1 MKIDRIEVKVIG
13 PQVQRFTWSHDL
25 PEQYTTNTI
34 VRIFTDEG
42 IEGFAGVSNYTS
54 YSYDKYTAETLK
66 HMIPALIGKNPLQR
80 ETLWKSLFSRVFP
93 LSPGA
98 LAVVDTA
105 LWDLLGKV
113 SNLPIYQLLGGA
125 RDYIPSYASTP
136 LFKDVPAY
144 LDFVDEIGRYALN
157 VNDSFSFTLDD
168 FLKQSIGGKK
178 ISEYFTN
185 IIAKIGENIVLRRLS
200 FVSKDSNSEFYS
212 YTHNAYKPNIGKICV
227 LLKAGVENNNEH
239 TQQFGKNLCM
249 HIAASKPLAL
259 DVDKL
264 DLSLIEKEREVQLPT
279 IKSSGKPENI
289 IEKILECKM
298 KKYFS
303 EITLLNQ
310 PYIFDT
316 DKDVRK
322 AVLDFS
328 SNHTFNIMNYEI
340 FVLGS

>member
-1 MKIDRIEVKVIG
+1 M
-13 PQVQRFTWSHDL
+13 
-25 PEQYTTNTI
+25 
-34 VRIFTDEG
+34 
-42 IEGFAGVSNYTS
+42 SNLM
-54 YSYDKYTAETLK
+54 DN
-66 HMIPALIGKNPLQR
+66 I
-80 ETLWKSLFSRVFP
+80 KSLRESTGAGFLDCKKALQENNNEIEKSIDFLRKKGLAKAVKKSSREAKEGAVGVFMN
-93 LSPGA
+93 
-98 LAVVDTA
+98 D
-105 LWDLLGKV
+105 KV
-113 SNLPIYQLLGGA
+113 AAILEINTETDFAAKNEI
-125 RDYIPSYASTP
+125 
-136 LFKDVPAY
+136 F

-157 VNDSFSFTLDD
+157 VNDTLNFTLED
-168 FLKQSIGGKK
+168 FLNQSIGGKK
-178 ISEYFTN
+178 ISEYFTD

-227 LLKAGVENNNEH
+227 LLKAEVENNNEN
-239 TQQFGKNLCM
+239 TKQFGKNLCM

-264 DLSLIEKEREVQLPT
+264 DLSLIEKERDVQLAT

-289 IEKILECKM
+289 IEKILEGKM

-322 AVLDFS
+322 VVLDYS
-328 SNHTFNIMNYEI
+328 SNNIFNILNFEL
-340 FVLGS
+340 FVLAS

>member
-1 MKIDRIEVKVIG
+1 M
-13 PQVQRFTWSHDL
+13 
-25 PEQYTTNTI
+25 
-34 VRIFTDEG
+34 
-42 IEGFAGVSNYTS
+42 SN
-54 YSYDKYTAETLK
+54 
-66 HMIPALIGKNPLQR
+66 LINNI
-80 ETLWKSLFSRVFP
+80 KSLRELTGAGFLDCKKALQENNNEIEKSIDFLRKKGLAKAIKKSLREANEGVVGVFMN
-93 LSPGA
+93 
-98 LAVVDTA
+98 D
-105 LWDLLGKV
+105 KV
-113 SNLPIYQLLGGA
+113 AAILEINTETDFAAKNEI
-125 RDYIPSYASTP
+125 
-136 LFKDVPAY
+136 F
-144 LDFVDEIGRYALN
+144 LDFVDKIGQYALN
-157 VNDSFSFTLDD
+157 VNNTLSFTLED
-168 FLKQSIGGKK
+168 FLNQSIGGKK

-264 DLSLIEKEREVQLPT
+264 DLSLIEKEREVQLAT

-289 IEKILECKM
+289 IEKILEGKM

-322 AVLDFS
+322 VILDFS
-328 SNHTFNIMNYEI
+328 SNNIFSIMNYEL

>member
-1 MKIDRIEVKVIG
+1 M
-13 PQVQRFTWSHDL
+13 
-25 PEQYTTNTI
+25 
-34 VRIFTDEG
+34 
-42 IEGFAGVSNYTS
+42 SNLM
-54 YSYDKYTAETLK
+54 DN
-66 HMIPALIGKNPLQR
+66 I
-80 ETLWKSLFSRVFP
+80 KSLRESTGAGFLDCKKALQENNNEIEKSIDFLRKKGLAKAVKKSSREAKEGAVGVFMN
-93 LSPGA
+93 
-98 LAVVDTA
+98 D
-105 LWDLLGKV
+105 KV
-113 SNLPIYQLLGGA
+113 AAILEINTETDFAAKNEI
-125 RDYIPSYASTP
+125 
-136 LFKDVPAY
+136 F

-157 VNDSFSFTLDD
+157 VNDSLNFTLED
-168 FLKQSIGGKK
+168 FLNQSKGGKK
-178 ISEYFTN
+178 ISEYFSD

-212 YTHNAYKPNIGKICV
+212 YTHNAYKTNIGKICV
-227 LLKAGVENNNEH
+227 LLKAEVKNNDEEIK
-239 TQQFGKNLCM
+239 QFGKNLCM

-264 DLSLIEKEREVQLPT
+264 NLSLIEKERDVQLAT

-289 IEKILECKM
+289 IEKILEGKM

-322 AVLDFS
+322 VVLDFS
-328 SNHTFNIMNYEI
+328 SNNIFNIMNYEL

>member
-1 MKIDRIEVKVIG
+1 M
-13 PQVQRFTWSHDL
+13 
-25 PEQYTTNTI
+25 
-34 VRIFTDEG
+34 
-42 IEGFAGVSNYTS
+42 SNLM
-54 YSYDKYTAETLK
+54 DN
-66 HMIPALIGKNPLQR
+66 I
-80 ETLWKSLFSRVFP
+80 KSLRESTGAGFLDCKKALQENNNEIEKSIDFLRKKGLAKAVKKSSREAKEGAVGVFMN
-93 LSPGA
+93 
-98 LAVVDTA
+98 D
-105 LWDLLGKV
+105 KV
-113 SNLPIYQLLGGA
+113 AAILEINTETDFAAKNEI
-125 RDYIPSYASTP
+125 
-136 LFKDVPAY
+136 F
-144 LDFVDEIGRYALN
+144 LDFVDEIGRHALN
-157 VNDSFSFTLDD
+157 VNDSLNFTLED
-168 FLKQSIGGKK
+168 FLNQSIGGKK
-178 ISEYFTN
+178 ISEYFTD

-227 LLKAGVENNNEH
+227 LLKAEVENNNEN
-239 TQQFGKNLCM
+239 TKQFGKNLCM

-264 DLSLIEKEREVQLPT
+264 DLSLIEKERDVQLAT

-289 IEKILECKM
+289 IEKILEGKM

-322 AVLDFS
+322 VVLDFS
-328 SNHTFNIMNYEI
+328 SNNIFNIMNYEL